1 MISVHVGMRLHN
13 LHYTPVTDMHDLG
26 LMGPDVCYIHMTDL
40 TDDELDWIAE
50 SGGKA
55 SVAPYV
61 EMLMGHGPPPI
72 GKLLARGVRSSLSVD
87 VVSSVPGEMFT
98 QMRTA
103 LAYDRILEFTDTPD
117 IAFAPKLTHTDVLQ
131 FATID
136 GARSIMLEDRVGS
149 LTPGKQADIVLL
161 NAEAINTAPVL
172 DPHGTIVTFSD
183 TSNVDSVFVAGRALK
198 RDGKLVGVDVK
209 SVIRKLEESRN
220 HILSQGGLLPDWCAE
235 ESAAAV

>member
-1 MISVHVGMRLHN
+1 
-13 LHYTPVTDMHDLG
+13 
-26 LMGPDVCYIHMTDL
+26 
-40 TDDELDWIAE
+40 
-50 SGGKA
+50 
-55 SVAPYV
+55 
-61 EMLMGHGPPPI
+61 
-72 GKLLARGVRSSLSVD
+72 
-87 VVSSVPGEMFT
+87 MFT

-117 IAFAPKLTHTDVLQ
+117 IAFAPTLTHTDVLK

-136 GARSIMLEDRVGS
+136 GARSIMLEDKIGS

-161 NAEAINTAPVL
+161 NAEAINTAPML

-198 RDGKLVGVDVK
+198 RNGELVGVDVK